1 MKQDTR
7 WWRPQSRAKIGYGVI
22 KTTPLQ
28 NINVISAAT
37 AQEHMEKEELAS
49 ITAVA
54 EMSKLYHEIR
64 KNNDIHTAQEIQQGN
79 VFLARLLF
87 CFFAEAIGIFK
98 KAQFTTLINNHT
110 REDGSDLH
118 HCLNQLFKVL
128 HTPTSEGLATGERLS
143 ATGKQTELSTLTDNG
158 IWLPA
163 ISAFPLL
170 DIPLFSGR
178 YTAPVFTKSSREALL
193 HCGNL
198 DWSIINPDI
207 FGAMIQ
213 LVITPAYRGDLGIHY
228 TSVSNIRKVMAP
240 LFLDELIVAA
250 EAAANNAGM
259 LHALLARIRKI
270 RIFDPACGS
279 GNFLITAYK
288 ALRRLEMDIF
298 RQLGEVSGTSISL
311 HNFYGIEWD
320 SFASEIAQLSLWLAA
335 RQMDQEFSKA
345 FGQMNSALFLTA
357 AETFEQMNSAPP
369 LTAVETFGQMN
380 SISPLTAA
388 GNIVAGNATRLDW
401 DTICPV
407 EKGGEVYVLG
417 NPPYIGA
424 RTLNETQRQDMSIV
438 FRGTEKG
445 YNELDYIACWFYK
458 GAKYI
463 KGRHAG
469 CAFVSTNSICQ
480 GTQVAHLWPHIL
492 EEEREISFV
501 YPSFK
506 WTNNAKANA
515 AVIVIIVGIRN
526 KSDQPKYIFQKNKS
540 TTVTNI
546 SPYLIEGDNIFI
558 HGSREQLSHMPAMNF
573 GSMPN
578 DGGHLCLSQKE
589 YETVANAYPGALKF
603 IKQLTGSREF
613 INNIHRWCIW
623 IEDEVLEEALQ
634 FGFIKERLR
643 KVRAH
648 RLQSS
653 RSATKT
659 LAEVPHRFAEIRF
672 KRTNAII
679 VPATS
684 SQRRHYLPIGFLDDN
699 TVISNAANAI
709 YDAAPWI
716 FAVITSRMHMTWLRA
731 VGGRLKSDYRY
742 STALCYNTFPF
753 PDISTLQQQQLEN
766 HTKLILELR
775 TLHAE
780 KTLAQLYD
788 PEKMPEALRSAH
800 HQLDLAIEACYRNK
814 PFESDEARLAYLF
827 KAYQLM
833 R

>member
-1 MKQDTR
+1 
-7 WWRPQSRAKIGYGVI
+7 
-22 KTTPLQ
+22 
-28 NINVISAAT
+28 
-37 AQEHMEKEELAS
+37 MEKEEQAS
-49 ITAVA
+49 IAA
-54 EMSKLYHEIR
+54 AEEMSKLYHEIR
-64 KNNDIHTAQEIQQGN
+64 KNNDIPASQGN
-79 VFLARLLF
+79 VFLAGLLF
-87 CFFAEAIGIFK
+87 CFFAEAIGIFQK
-98 KAQFTTLINNHT
+98 SQFTTLINNHT
-110 REDGSDLH
+110 RNDGSDLH
-118 HCLNQLFKVL
+118 HCLDQLFKVL
-128 HTPTSEGLATGERLS
+128 HTPVHERIPLPDYLA
-143 ATGKQTELSTLTDNG
+143 
-158 IWLPA
+158 
-163 ISAFPLL
+163 AFPFVAV
-170 DIPLFSGR
+170 PLFNNSCP
-178 YTAPVFTKSSREALL
+178 APVFTKSSREALI
-193 HCGNL
+193 HCGSAN
-198 DWSIINPDI
+198 WSIINPDI

-240 LFLDELIVAA
+240 LFLDELITAA
-250 EAAANNAGM
+250 EAAGNDAGK

-298 RQLGEVSGTSISL
+298 RQLGAVSGAPISL

-320 SFASEIAQLSLWLAA
+320 DFASEIARLSLWLTAQ
-335 RQMDQEFSKA
+335 QMDQECCKF
-345 FGQMNSALFLTA
+345 FGEINA
-357 AETFEQMNSAPP
+357 A
-369 LTAVETFGQMN
+369 
-380 SISPLTAA
+380 SPLTA
-388 GNIVAGNATRLDW
+388 GNIISGNATRLNW
-401 DTICPV
+401 EAVCPV
-407 EKGGEVYVLG
+407 EKNEEVYVLG

-424 RTLNETQRQDMSIV
+424 RTLNERQRQDMNVVFQGIV
-438 FRGTEKG
+438 KG

-463 KGRHAG
+463 KDRHAG

-480 GTQVAHLWPHIL
+480 GTQVAHLWPPVL

-515 AVIVIIVGIRN
+515 AVVVIIVGIRN
-526 KSDQPKYIFQKNKS
+526 KSNQPKYIFQKNKRS
-540 TTVTNI
+540 AVTNI
-546 SPYLIEGDNIFI
+546 SPYLIEGDNII
-558 HGSREQLSHMPAMNF
+558 VHGSREQLSHAPAMSF

-589 YETVANAYPGALKF
+589 YEAVAKAYPGALKF

-623 IEDEVLEEALQ
+623 IEDEALEEALQ

-648 RLQSS
+648 RLRSG
-653 RSATKT
+653 RSATKA

-699 TVISNAANAI
+699 TVISNSANAI
-709 YDAAPWI
+709 YDAAPWT

-766 HTKLILELR
+766 HTNRILEIR
-775 TLHAE
+775 TQHAG

-788 PEKMPEALRSAH
+788 PGKMPEALKAVH
-800 HQLDLAIEACYRNK
+800 HQLDLAIEACYRSN

-827 KAYQLM
+827 KAYQQMLALNSY
-833 R
+833 

>member
-1 MKQDTR
+1 M
-7 WWRPQSRAKIGYGVI
+7 
-22 KTTPLQ
+22 Q

-37 AQEHMEKEELAS
+37 VQEHMEKEELAS
-49 ITAVA
+49 ITAA
-54 EMSKLYHEIR
+54 EEMSKLYHEIR
-64 KNNDIHTAQEIQQGN
+64 KNNNTHTSLEIQQLN

-98 KAQFTTLINNHT
+98 KTQFTTLINNHT

-118 HCLNQLFKVL
+118 HCLDQLFKVL
-128 HTPTSEGLATGERLS
+128 HTPTAEGAGLYAP
-143 ATGKQTELSTLTDNG
+143 TGKQMQLSTITDKR

-163 ISAFPLL
+163 TTSALAVFPLL
-170 DIPLFSGR
+170 DIPLFNGH
-178 YTAPVFTKSSREALL
+178 YAVPVFTKSSREALL

-228 TSVSNIRKVMAP
+228 TSVSNIRKVIAP
-240 LFLDELIVAA
+240 LFLDELT
-250 EAAANNAGM
+250 AAAKAAGNNAGK
-259 LHALLARIRKI
+259 LHALLTRIRKI

-298 RQLGEVSGTSISL
+298 RQLGEVSGVPISL
-311 HNFYGIEWD
+311 QNFYGIEWD
-320 SFASEIAQLSLWLAA
+320 DFATEIARLSLGLAA
-335 RQMDQEFSKA
+335 QQMDLEFFKA
-345 FGQMNSALFLTA
+345 FGKMDPALSLTA
-357 AETFEQMNSAPP
+357 ANA
-369 LTAVETFGQMN
+369 FGQSKSTLPFTTADAFGQSN
-380 SISPLTAA
+380 ATLPFTAA
-388 GNIVAGNATRLDW
+388 GNIISGNATRLDW
-401 DTICPV
+401 AAVCPV

-438 FRGTEKG
+438 FQGIEKG

-463 KGRHAG
+463 KDRHAG

-492 EEEREISFV
+492 EEGREIGFV

-526 KSDQPKYIFQKNKS
+526 KSDQPKYIFQKNKRS
-540 TTVTNI
+540 AVTHI
-546 SPYLIEGDNIFI
+546 SPYLIEGNNIFV

-589 YETVANAYPGALKF
+589 YETVAKACPGALKF

-623 IEDEVLEEALQ
+623 IEDEALEEALQ

-648 RLQSS
+648 RLQSG

-659 LAEVPHRFAEIRF
+659 LAEAPHRFAEIRF
-672 KRTNAII
+672 KQTNAII

-699 TVISNAANAI
+699 TVISNSANAI

-766 HTKLILELR
+766 HTNRILELR
-775 TLHAE
+775 TQHAE

-788 PEKMPEALRSAH
+788 PEKMPEVLRTAH
-800 HQLDLAIEACYRNK
+800 HQLDLAIEACYRSK
-814 PFESDEARLAYLF
+814 PFKSDEVRLAYLF
-827 KAYQLM
+827 KAYQQM

>member
-1 MKQDTR
+1 M
-7 WWRPQSRAKIGYGVI
+7 
-22 KTTPLQ
+22 Q

-37 AQEHMEKEELAS
+37 APEHMEKEELAS
-49 ITAVA
+49 ITAA
-54 EMSKLYHEIR
+54 EEMSKLYHEIR
-64 KNNDIHTAQEIQQGN
+64 KNNDTRTSQEIQQLN

-87 CFFAEAIGIFK
+87 CFFAEATGIFK
-98 KAQFTTLINNHT
+98 KAQFITFINNHT

-118 HCLNQLFKVL
+118 HCLDQLFQVL
-128 HTPTSEGLATGERLS
+128 HTPTGERMGLYTPTGEWLS
-143 ATGKQTELSTLTDNG
+143 ATGKQIQFSTIIDKRTWLTTCK
-158 IWLPA
+158 LA
-163 ISAFPLL
+163 AFPLL
-170 DIPLFSGR
+170 DIPLFNGH
-178 YTAPVFTKSSREALL
+178 YAAPAFTQSSREALL
-193 HCGNL
+193 HCGKL
-198 DWSIINPDI
+198 DWSIVNPDI

-240 LFLDELIVAA
+240 LFLDELTA
-250 EAAANNAGM
+250 EVNEAGNNAEK

-298 RQLGEVSGTSISL
+298 RQLGEVSGTPISL

-320 SFASEIAQLSLWLAA
+320 DFASEIARLSLWLAA
-335 RQMDQEFSKA
+335 QQMDQEFLKA
-345 FGQMNSALFLTA
+345 FGKMDTASSLTA
-357 AETFEQMNSAPP
+357 AKNYGQMNENSSLTAAKVFEQRNSTLPLTTADTFEQCNSA
-369 LTAVETFGQMN
+369 FF
-380 SISPLTAA
+380 LTAA
-388 GNIVAGNATRLDW
+388 GNIISGNATRLDW

-438 FRGTEKG
+438 FQGTEKG

-458 GAKYI
+458 GAKYV
-463 KGRHAG
+463 KDRHAG

-492 EEEREISFV
+492 GEGREIGFV

-506 WTNNAKANA
+506 WTSNAKANA

-526 KSDQPKYIFQKNKS
+526 KSDQPKYIFQKNKRS
-540 TTVTNI
+540 VVTNI
-546 SPYLIEGDNIFI
+546 SPYLIEGDNIFV

-589 YETVANAYPGALKF
+589 YEAVAKAYPGALKF

-623 IEDEVLEEALQ
+623 IEDEALEEALQ

-648 RLQSS
+648 RLQSG
-653 RSATKT
+653 RSATKS
-659 LAEVPHRFAEIRF
+659 LAGVPHRFAEIRF

-753 PDISTLQQQQLEN
+753 PDISTLQQQQLQN
-766 HTKLILELR
+766 HTNRILELR
-775 TLHAE
+775 TQHAE

-788 PEKMPEALRSAH
+788 PEKMPEALRTAH
-800 HQLDLAIEACYRNK
+800 HRLDLAIEACYRNK

-827 KAYQLM
+827 KAYQQM